1 MSYHGTIVPASLLF
15 STQSEYIKGN
25 MELYFLHCKLIHIF
39 LWETTITT
47 STGLFF
53 FFPSRISLLTEATS
67 LLFKIHYSFYNWKM
81 TSVVPGHSFPG

>member
-53 FFPSRISLLTEATS
+53 FSLQNFFAHRSHQLVIQNS
-67 LLFKIHYSFYNWKM
+67 L
-81 TSVVPGHSFPG
+81 